1 MSTIF
6 ESYVRNNIYKK
17 CFEEIYKDFTKF
29 IEKLTYINDI
39 SEILENMVKYDNC
52 VKIKIDLNNIRI
64 SQNIC
69 HEYFKESFAYEYIG
83 CSAHLYM
90 VVFFNLT
97 EKRDHK
103 MFLIKD
109 YTLSK
114 FRDSMYYIM
123 KDIVTCEGD
132 QYWFMDIKKNTL
144 IEDTFHTV
152 VYTLYSDNA
161 NKRSVGLN
169 QYMLN
174 YVSSV

>member
-6 ESYVRNNIYKK
+6 ESYVRKNIYEKYLK
-17 CFEEIYKDFTKF
+17 ELYMDFTEF
-29 IEKLTYINDI
+29 VEKLKYIDNI
-39 SEILENMVKYDNC
+39 SEILENMAKYDNC
-52 VKIKIDLNNIRI
+52 VKIKIDLNKIRI

-69 HEYFKESFAYEYIG
+69 HEYFEESFKYEYIG
-83 CSAHLYM
+83 CSRCLYM
-90 VVFFNLT
+90 IVFFNLT

-123 KDIVTCEGD
+123 KDIVTCVGD

-144 IEDTFHTV
+144 IEDMFHTV
-152 VYTLYSDNA
+152 ISTLYSDNA